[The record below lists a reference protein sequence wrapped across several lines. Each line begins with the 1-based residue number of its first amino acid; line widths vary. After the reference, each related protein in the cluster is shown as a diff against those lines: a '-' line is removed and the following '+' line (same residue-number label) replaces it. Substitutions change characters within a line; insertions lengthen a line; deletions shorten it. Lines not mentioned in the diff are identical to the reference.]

1 MGARFDAKVANCN
14 VKEADRSAKVALSKD
29 NEAGLLSA
37 MAYGKDVTTPDA
49 DEASAHLKV
58 GGDYYSIGG
67 LLGSGSVGLADR
79 DVAIIDKV
87 KSGLTGFRSEAD
99 LALGIPDEPS
109 QSAALRSGDHSRPW

>member
-14 VKEADRSAKVALSKD
+14 VKEAGLSAKVALSKD
-29 NEAGLLSA
+29 NEASLLSA
-37 MAYGKDVTTPDA
+37 MAHGKDVTTPDA
-49 DEASAHLKV
+49 DEASAHLRV
-58 GGDYYSIGG
+58 GGDYYSIGR

-99 LALGIPDEPS
+99 LALGIPD
-109 QSAALRSGDHSRPW
+109 